1 MAVKEQ
7 VREHLLTLL
16 ARPGAEEL
24 PSIRVL
30 ARRLDCSCGTVQAAV
45 KELVAQGRIFP
56 RQGAGLF
63 AAPREQAA
71 ALPQRQNA
79 QSVLQ
84 WLEERVRQGGLLP
97 GGRFPS
103 LKLLAARCGCGPV
116 LMGKVVR
123 GMASRGEIERDGA
136 GWRLRRVRRNV
147 GRPRIY
153 ALAQEDGS
161 GALLVRSDR
170 EVDFWRDLGR
180 ECLEW
185 AIDLEIVPVQ
195 SYGPRRGVPSLE
207 RSRVTGLV
215 LSTLHLA
222 QAQEFVADLERLHL
236 PMAVWMESPQQ
247 RIRHGQGTLLCDIGY
262 SRHAGAAMG
271 RRLAT
276 GEPKENGGVAWI
288 SPFHGASWSRERLEG
303 LREGLGAERPL
314 ESFCLDLV
322 SEWDLRPGFGEVA
335 ARLEQALPGWEASDS
350 LQEDL
355 ARNAVSQRLA
365 GIMEPLFRRALDS
378 GASTWVLAND
388 PCALLARQWLLKRG
402 HARHLCGFDDLFEAT
417 LKGITSYRFPTAE
430 LARAMIRHCL
440 APEKKGRRVALE
452 GVVVR

>member
-7 VREHLLTLL
+7 VREHLLALL
-16 ARPGAEEL
+16 AQAGVNAL

-30 ARRLDCSCGTVQAAV
+30 ARQLDCSCGTVQAAV
-45 KELVAQGRIFP
+45 KELVAAGKIFP
-56 RQGAGLF
+56 RRGAGLF
-63 AAPREQAA
+63 AVPREQTA
-71 ALPQRQNA
+71 ALPARQNA
-79 QSVLQ
+79 RSVRE
-84 WLEERVRQGGLLP
+84 WLEDKVRQGGLLS

-103 LKLLAARCGCGPV
+103 LKLLAARCGCGAV

-136 GWRLRRVRRNV
+136 GWRLRRVRRSTD
-147 GRPRIY
+147 RPRIV
-153 ALAQEDGS
+153 ALAQEDGN
-161 GALLVRSDR
+161 GVLLVRSDR

-195 SYGPRRGVPSLE
+195 SYGPQRRVPSLD
-207 RSRVTGLV
+207 RSQVTGLV

-222 QAQEFVADLERLHL
+222 QAQEHVTVLERLHL

-247 RIRHGQGTLLCDIGY
+247 RIRHGQGTLLHDIGY

-276 GEPKENGGVAWI
+276 ADPGGVVWI

-303 LREGLGAERPL
+303 LREGLGAARPL
-314 ESFCLDLV
+314 ESYCLDLV
-322 SEWDLRPGFGEVA
+322 SEWDLRPGFGEVT
-335 ARLEQALPGWEASDS
+335 ARLEQALPDWDASDA
-350 LQEDL
+350 LQEEL
-355 ARNAVSQRLA
+355 ARNAVAQRL
-365 GIMEPLFRRALDS
+365 GSLMEPLFQRALDS
-378 GASTWVLAND
+378 GAPIWVLAND
-388 PCALLARQWLLKRG
+388 PCALLARLWLLKRG
-402 HARHLCGFDDLFEAT
+402 HKRHLCGFDDLFEAT
-417 LKGITSYRFPTAE
+417 LQGITSYRFPTAE